1 MKLKKCGSC
10 GTYTMK
16 AACPKCGCAAK
27 SPLPPSFSPDD
38 RYGKYRRVAKFGAAA
53 AAAAAGAG

>member
-27 SPLPPSFSPDD
+27 SPLPPSFSPED
-38 RYGKYRRVAKFGAAA
+38 RYGKYRRVAKFGSAN
-53 AAAAAGAG
+53 AGQN